1 MDSDLLKVLI
11 VDDEKDARHLIC
23 HYLKSIPHIG
33 AIEES
38 ENVEDALFKTI
49 SFAPDLI
56 FLDIMMPGRNGT
68 ELMEL
73 IEKRE
78 LPSHVVVVS
87 GAEDWAISAIKNSV
101 YDFFLKPAKKEDLER
116 FINKFLEKRNA
127 GVDKNLNHILTT
139 IDDGQKIRLSS
150 INSYVLVDPRE
161 IVYCEAEG
169 SYTHLYLEN
178 GTREM
183 ANSYLGMIEKRFSGL
198 QFFRI
203 SRSYLINLNKLLKIN
218 RGDDTCILVAGKK
231 KIKIKGSK
239 KQLKILSELDF

>member
-11 VDDEKDARHLIC
+11 VDDDKDARHLIC

-150 INSYVLVDPRE
+150 INSYVLVDPLE

-198 QFFRI
+198 RFFRI

>member
-11 VDDEKDARHLIC
+11 VDDDKDARHLIC

-150 INSYVLVDPRE
+150 INSYVLVDPLE